1 MKLTKDNGKR
11 AAGLMALALTL
22 GAGLAGAASQQHHDH
37 SMHDHHAMQSQGVDP
52 HAAHKAMLQ
61 KPSPVSVSAAQIKL
75 PDLELLDQDGRKVNF
90 RSDVIQDRLVV
101 IDFIYTSC
109 TTVCPILS
117 SVFEQLQE
125 DLGDALGQEVFLVSI
140 SVDPGTDRP
149 ARLKAYAES
158 YSARPGWTFLTGG
171 RQEIDQ
177 LLAALGTY
185 AFELTEHPPSVLVG
199 HAGKGTWTRFNGFPK
214 PEEIHHALAESRS

>member
-1 MKLTKDNGKR
+1 
-11 AAGLMALALTL
+11 MALALVL
-22 GAGLAGAASQQHHDH
+22 GAGVADATSQQEHDH
-37 SMHDHHAMQSQGVDP
+37 SMHEHHAMQSQGVDP

-61 KPSPVSVSAAQIKL
+61 SPSPVSASAAQIKL
-75 PDLELLDQDGRKVNF
+75 PDLELLDQDGRRVNF

-125 DLGDALGQEVFLVSI
+125 DLGDSLGEEVFLVSI

-149 ARLKAYAES
+149 ARLKTYAQR
-158 YSARPGWTFLTGG
+158 YDAKPGWTFLTGE
-171 RQEIDQ
+171 RQNIDQ
-177 LLAALGTY
+177 LLSALGTY

-199 HAGKGTWTRFNGFPK
+199 HAGKGNWTRFNGFPR
-214 PEEIHHALAESRS
+214 PEEIHQALAASRI